1 MPGKSN
7 IVGGLYAEP
16 SGTVS
21 DDQNRKSL
29 QQWRHARIDRFIRRQ
44 RAVHEWINFG
54 EVADF
59 SAREAGSI
67 APNEVNRALAFEALA
82 DALIK
87 GEFDR
92 NGRPHVGLV
101 TRLAQSSCTIAAFC
115 VPDLIIRGR
124 LACHGKPEIFN
135 TAGLAVHRSGLHQ
148 RVTQGKKC

>member
-1 MPGKSN
+1 
-7 IVGGLYAEP
+7 
-16 SGTVS
+16 VS

-59 SAREAGSI
+59 CAREAGSI

-92 NGRPHVGLV
+92 NGRPHVLYLHPGSMKARMTWEWLMDIV
-101 TRLAQSSCTIAAFC
+101 EF
-115 VPDLIIRGR
+115 DLDH
-124 LACHGKPEIFN
+124 HG
-135 TAGLAVHRSGLHQ
+135 GQV
-148 RVTQGKKC
+148 

>member
-1 MPGKSN
+1 
-7 IVGGLYAEP
+7 
-16 SGTVS
+16 VS
-21 DDQNRKSL
+21 DDQNRKTI

-59 SAREAGSI
+59 CAREAGSI

-92 NGRPHVGLV
+92 NGRPHVGAGHS
-101 TRLAQSSCTIAAFC
+101 TGTIVVYYC
-115 VPDLIIRGR
+115 GVLRPRPYTKG
-124 LACHGKPEIFN
+124 HSN
-135 TAGLAVHRSGLHQ
+135 
-148 RVTQGKKC
+148 